1 MHKRIGG
8 TLAIQVAA
16 FAAFVAL
23 VAAPA
28 ASARDDSVT
37 SFDGT
42 RIVLSFFPA
51 EGLGAGE
58 RAPTILIGPGWSSGR
73 DTDQDS
79 ASNGLFGLTGVGAF
93 RRAGYNVLTWD
104 PRGFGE
110 SGGTVQVDSPQYE
123 GRDVQALID
132 YVARQPEAQL
142 DRSGDPRV
150 GMSGASYGGGIQLVT
165 AAIDGRLDAI
175 APVIAWHSLVTSL
188 YKAQSPKAGWGT
200 ALFALGVEGSTIPGL
215 PAGETGNLD
224 PHITSAYTSGLAYGE
239 FSDEDV
245 SWFASRGPGALVD
258 RIRIPTLLIQ
268 GTADTLFTLDEAVT
282 NYRIL
287 RGNKVPVKMV
297 WFCGGHGVCL
307 TGAGPAG
314 YVEDTTLR
322 WFARHLRRDKSVAT
336 GPRFEWIAD
345 DAQVRT
351 AADYPLAAQ
360 QFAAGSG
367 SGLLALTPDAV
378 SSGTLIAATP
388 SPAGLHIP
396 LRTPAAGSQTV
407 GPPRMSVT
415 YSGLGTSSSAPVY
428 AQVVDK
434 SRNLVV
440 GNVVTPVRLVLD
452 GLPHTLSVSL
462 EEIAASVGSGSSYEL
477 QLIPASSVYAPQRV
491 TGLIDVARVDLALPV
506 AGG

>member
-1 MHKRIGG
+1 MRKRVRCA
-8 TLAIQVAA
+8 LAILAVATA
-16 FAAFVAL
+16 VSAA
-23 VAAPA
+23 AAP
-28 ASARDDSVT
+28 ASARDDAVT

-58 RAPTILIGPGWSSGR
+58 RAPTVLIGPGWSSGR
-73 DTDQDS
+73 DTDQSS
-79 ASNGLFGLTGVGAF
+79 ASNDLFGMTGVGAF

-110 SGGTVQVDSPQYE
+110 SGGTVQVDSPEYE

-142 DRSGDPRV
+142 DRAGDPRV

-165 AAIDGRLDAI
+165 AAIDSRLDAI

-188 YKAQSPKAGWGT
+188 YKAQSPKSGWGS

-245 SWFASRGPGALVD
+245 NWFAARGPGALVE

-268 GTADTLFTLDEAVT
+268 GTVDTLFTLDEAVR

-287 RGNKVPVKMV
+287 RANKVPAKMV
-297 WFCGGHGVCL
+297 WFCGGHGACF
-307 TGAGPAG
+307 TGTGPAG
-314 YVEDTTLR
+314 FVEETTLR
-322 WFARHLRRDKSVAT
+322 WFARHLGGDRKVAT
-336 GPRFEWIAD
+336 GPRFERIAD
-345 DAQVRT
+345 DGALRS
-351 AADYPLAAQ
+351 APDYPPAVQ
-360 QFAAGSG
+360 QVPSG
-367 SGLLALTPDAV
+367 SGADVFALNPDAV

-388 SPAGLHIP
+388 SALGIHVP
-396 LRTPAAGSQTV
+396 LRAPAAGSQVV
-407 GPPRMSVT
+407 GPPRLTLS

-434 SRNLVV
+434 QRNLVV

-452 GLPHTLSVSL
+452 GLPHTTTVSL
-462 EEIAASVGSGSSYEL
+462 EEIAESVEPGASYEL
-477 QLIPASSVYAPQRV
+477 QIVPATSVYAPQRV
-491 TGLIDVARVDLALPV
+491 TGLIDMSRIELSLPV
-506 AGG
+506 IGG

>member
-1 MHKRIGG
+1 MRKRVRCA
-8 TLAIQVAA
+8 LAILAVATA
-16 FAAFVAL
+16 VSAA
-23 VAAPA
+23 AAP
-28 ASARDDSVT
+28 ASARDDAVT

-58 RAPTILIGPGWSSGR
+58 RAPTVLIGPGWSSGR
-73 DTDQDS
+73 DTDQSS
-79 ASNGLFGLTGVGAF
+79 ASNDLFGMTGVGAF

-110 SGGTVQVDSPQYE
+110 SGGTVQVDSPEYE

-142 DRSGDPRV
+142 DGAGDPRV

-165 AAIDGRLDAI
+165 AAIDSRLDAI

-188 YKAQSPKAGWGT
+188 YKAQSPKSGWGS

-245 SWFASRGPGALVD
+245 NWFAARGPGALVE

-268 GTADTLFTLDEAVT
+268 GTVDTLFTLDEAVR
-282 NYRIL
+282 NYRVL
-287 RGNKVPVKMV
+287 RANKVPAKMV
-297 WFCGGHGVCL
+297 WFCGGHGACF
-307 TGAGPAG
+307 TGTGPAG
-314 YVEDTTLR
+314 FVEETTLR
-322 WFARHLRRDKSVAT
+322 WFARHLRGDKKVAT

-345 DAQVRT
+345 DGALGS
-351 AADYPLAAQ
+351 APDYPPAVQ
-360 QFAAGSG
+360 QVPSG
-367 SGLLALTPDAV
+367 SGTGVFALNPDAV

-388 SPAGLHIP
+388 SALGIHVP
-396 LRTPAAGSQTV
+396 LRAPAAGSQVV
-407 GPPRMSVT
+407 GPPRLTLS

-434 SRNLVV
+434 QRNLVV

-452 GLPHTLSVSL
+452 GLPHTTTVSL
-462 EEIAASVGSGSSYEL
+462 EEIAESVEPGASYEL
-477 QLIPASSVYAPQRV
+477 QIVPATSVYAPQRV
-491 TGLIDVARVDLALPV
+491 TGLIDMSRIELSLPV
-506 AGG
+506 IGG

>member
-1 MHKRIGG
+1 MGKCMRRC
-8 TLAIQVAA
+8 LAILAVAT
-16 FAAFVAL
+16 AATVAT
-23 VAAPA
+23 APA
-28 ASARDDSVT
+28 ASARDDAVT

-58 RAPTILIGPGWSSGR
+58 RAPTVLIGPGWSSGR
-73 DTDQDS
+73 DTDENGASQD
-79 ASNGLFGLTGVGAF
+79 LFGMTGVGAF
-93 RRAGYNVLTWD
+93 RTAGYNVLTWD

-110 SGGTVQVDSPQYE
+110 SGGTVQVDSPEYE

-142 DRSGDPRV
+142 DRAGDPRV

-165 AAIDGRLDAI
+165 AAIDSRLDAI

-188 YKAQSPKAGWGT
+188 YKAQTPKAGWGS

-245 SWFASRGPGALVD
+245 SWFAARGPGALVE

-268 GTADTLFTLDEAVT
+268 GTVDTLFTLDEAVR

-287 RGNKVPVKMV
+287 RANRVPAKML
-297 WFCGGHGVCL
+297 WFCGGHGACF
-307 TGAGPAG
+307 TGAGPDG
-314 YVEDTTLR
+314 FVEDATLR
-322 WFARHLRRDKSVAT
+322 WFERHLRGDKKAST

-345 DAQVRT
+345 DGVARS
-351 AADYPLAAQ
+351 APDYPPAVQ
-360 QFAAGSG
+360 QVPSG
-367 SGLLALTPDAV
+367 SSAGVFALNPDAV
-378 SSGTLIAATP
+378 SSGALIAATP
-388 SPAGLHIP
+388 SALGIHVP
-396 LRTPAAGSQTV
+396 LRSPAAGSQIV
-407 GPPRMSVT
+407 GPPRLTLT

-434 SRNLVV
+434 QRNLVV

-452 GLPHTLSVSL
+452 GLPHTATVPL
-462 EEIAASVGSGSSYEL
+462 EEIAESVEPGASYEL
-477 QLIPASSVYAPQRV
+477 QIVPATSVYAPQRV
-491 TGLIDVARVDLALPV
+491 TGLIDMSRIELSLPV
-506 AGG
+506 VGG